1 MGAAAGLNV
10 GAVGAELGP
19 SVTVGAV
26 PDARVHERATWLYRR
41 RGGGGGARTLLYG
54 DAVHFLH
61 TPEEM
66 VPPTTK

>member
-41 RGGGGGARTLLYG
+41 RGGSGARTLLYG
-54 DAVHFLH
+54 DAVHFLL

-66 VPPTTK
+66 VPPITK